1 MSLRRSSRIA
11 DLVDKKIKEVLDKKK
26 KGEDG
31 YKLSTTISQQS
42 KNIIAKNIEDEIKFP
57 INSQDWITFFCEYF
71 DYIEKNI
78 TVCLSKIPGLTHLK
92 LYDLYKADIST
103 GGFDI
108 EFDKY
113 NKLNYNIGLYEE
125 LFKQFRD
132 GTNKI
137 NNCTKLNLLL
147 SYIGEAVL
155 RVANNRN
162 STSGN
167 ALIEFYRK
175 LVVILELSVYPE
187 VFLHYMTGDSTGHTH
202 KVDFTYHDKSTH
214 LWYIGI
220 WIRKQDYLGVVSS
233 NGKNYWKKYDSGLRL
248 FVRNYISRLITY
260 MRTYSLTYPLAYE
273 TPYNYSADVKKVIT
287 YPLPYNG
294 VYKYSAPP
302 ENYYISRD
310 DWDYI
315 PNFLLPDD
323 AAWTSFAKN
332 FKHPSKWNNPPP
344 QWWIDR
350 TLELLLGFAWWKS
363 GTDEEEYYKRQLE
376 GEGKK
381 NLKKW
386 LALNCILPQQY
397 ESYEIAWEAEEAED
411 EEAGMSYGGGNK
423 YFKKVNKKLFK
434 IVPDKDIKLDPIISK
449 ELKHKLTEYFQLNIV
464 KSKDK
469 NVEGHLR
476 DHTYIDNLNNSII
489 YNVHN
494 SNVKM
499 LKQKPLKE
507 PLKEP
512 LKKIREESRNSSS
525 SASRASRA
533 STK

>member
-1 MSLRRSSRIA
+1 MSVRRSSRIA
-11 DLVDKKIKEVLDKKK
+11 GLVDKKIKEVIEKKK

-31 YKLSTTISQQS
+31 YTLSTTLSQQS
-42 KNIIAKNIEDEIKFP
+42 KNLIAKNIEDEIKFP
-57 INSQDWITFFCEYF
+57 INSQDWIIFFCEYF

-92 LYDLYKADIST
+92 LYDLYKADISS

-137 NNCTKLNLLL
+137 NNCERLNLLL

-155 RVANNRN
+155 RIANRRN
-162 STSGN
+162 STSAN
-167 ALIEFYRK
+167 NLIEFYRK

-187 VFLHYMTGDSTGHTH
+187 VFLHYMTGDSTGQTH

-214 LWYIGI
+214 QWYIGI
-220 WIRKQDYLGVVSS
+220 WIRKQEYLGVISS

-248 FVRNYISRLITY
+248 FVRNFISRLITY
-260 MRTYSLTYPLAYE
+260 MRTYSLTYPLGYE
-273 TPYNYSADVKKVIT
+273 MPYNYSADVKKREIT
-287 YPLPYNG
+287 PLPYDG

-302 ENYYISRD
+302 DNYYISRD
-310 DWDYI
+310 DWDNI

-323 AAWTSFAKN
+323 AEWTSFAKN

-350 TLELLLGFAWWKS
+350 TLELLQGFAWWKS
-363 GTDEEEYYKRQLE
+363 GTSEEEHYKKQLT
-376 GEGKK
+376 GTK
-381 NLKKW
+381 NLAKW
-386 LALNCILPQQY
+386 LSLNCILPQQY
-397 ESYEIAWEAEEAED
+397 ESYEMTWEAENED
-411 EEAGMSYGGGNK
+411 FEEAGMSYGGGK
-423 YFKKVNKKLFK
+423 TRTTYFKKINKKSFK
-434 IVPDKDIKLDPIISK
+434 IIPDKDIALDPIIIK
-449 ELKHKLTEYFQLNIV
+449 ELKYKLNEYFKLNIV

-469 NVEGHLR
+469 KEGHLR
-476 DHTYIDNLNNSII
+476 DNTYIDNLNNSII
-489 YNVHN
+489 YNVQN
-494 SNVKM
+494 SKIKM
-499 LKQKPLKE
+499 LESEPE
-507 PLKEP
+507 PLKKQ
-512 LKKIREESRNSSS
+512 LKKIREESGNSSS

>member
-1 MSLRRSSRIA
+1 MSVRRSSRIA
-11 DLVDKKIKEVLDKKK
+11 DLVDKKIKEVIDKKK

-31 YKLSTTISQQS
+31 YKLSTTLSQQS
-42 KNIIAKNIEDEIKFP
+42 KNLIAKNIEDEIKFP
-57 INSQDWITFFCEYF
+57 INSQDWIIFFCEYF

-92 LYDLYKADIST
+92 LYDLYKADISS

-132 GTNKI
+132 GTNPI
-137 NNCTKLNLLL
+137 NNCTRLNLLL

-202 KVDFTYHDKSTH
+202 KVDFTYHDETTH

-220 WIRKQDYLGVVSS
+220 WIRKQEFLGVVSS
-233 NGKNYWKKYDSGLRL
+233 NGKNYWKKFDTGLRL

-273 TPYNYSADVKKVIT
+273 MPYNYSADVKKVIR

-294 VYKYSAPP
+294 AYKYSAPP

-332 FKHPSKWNNPPP
+332 FKHPSKWHNPPP

-363 GTDEEEYYKRQLE
+363 GTNEEEHYKRQLE
-376 GEGKK
+376 GEGSK

-386 LALNCILPQQY
+386 LALNSILPQQY
-397 ESYEIAWEAEEAED
+397 ESYEIAWEADEEDD
-411 EEAGMSYGGGNK
+411 EEAGMSYGGGTK
-423 YFKKVNKKLFK
+423 YLKQKNKKSFK
-434 IVPDKDIKLDPIISK
+434 IIPDKDIKLDPKISK
-449 ELKHKLTEYFQLNIV
+449 ELKHKLTEYFKLNIV
-464 KSKDK
+464 KSKNK
-469 NVEGHLR
+469 KIEGHLR
-476 DHTYIDNLNNSII
+476 DNTYIDNLNNSII

-494 SNVKM
+494 SEVKM
-499 LKQKPLKE
+499 LEPEPDPLK
-507 PLKEP
+507 KQ